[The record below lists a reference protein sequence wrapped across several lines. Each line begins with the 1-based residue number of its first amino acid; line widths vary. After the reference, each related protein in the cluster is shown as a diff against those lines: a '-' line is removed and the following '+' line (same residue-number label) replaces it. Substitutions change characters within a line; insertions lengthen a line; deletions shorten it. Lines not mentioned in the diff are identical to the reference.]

1 MVKTLTSNAGDAGL
15 ILGLGA
21 EIPRTSG
28 PKKSKH
34 NTKQYCKKLK
44 KDLKKT
50 TRISG
55 SAAGGMNSIPGQGSK
70 IPPILRAAKTNQP
83 NK

>member
-21 EIPRTSG
+21 EIP
-28 PKKSKH
+28 KKSKH
-34 NTKQYCKKLK
+34 KTQQYCKKLK

>member
-34 NTKQYCKKLK
+34 KTKQYCKKLK
-44 KDLKKT
+44 KD
-50 TRISG
+50 
-55 SAAGGMNSIPGQGSK
+55 
-70 IPPILRAAKTNQP
+70 
-83 NK
+83 